1 MRRVLIAIRLQSD
14 CCARFT
20 SSGVMEDYKDG
31 RTTGK
36 YFMNDDLREC
46 WPVNEKTA
54 KTRSDSVVNNP
65 ATVESGV

>member
-1 MRRVLIAIRLQSD
+1 
-14 CCARFT
+14 
-20 SSGVMEDYKDG
+20 MEDYKDG